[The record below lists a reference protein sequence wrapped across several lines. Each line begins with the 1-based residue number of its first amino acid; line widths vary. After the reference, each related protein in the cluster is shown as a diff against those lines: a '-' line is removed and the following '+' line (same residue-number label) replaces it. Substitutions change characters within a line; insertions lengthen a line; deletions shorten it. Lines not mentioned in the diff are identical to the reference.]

1 MKKAGRGTRE
11 DERALRVGFGRSE
24 IAPRIGGRLAGY
36 GEYYSTGQHDPL
48 FARACVA
55 DRDGRTWCLL
65 SLDLCTLY
73 YETVTRLRTAVADRT
88 GIPAHRTLVCTTHT
102 HAGPDGNRDENLLR
116 PLAETCAEAAGRAC
130 GSLQPAAVA
139 AGYGQLVGYSL
150 NRRWIHRP
158 VDPAVTVVRFDD
170 MQGRTL
176 GLVTAFGCH
185 ATVLGM
191 ENRTISADY
200 PGFAMGKLEDSL
212 EDDAA
217 SSAPQ
222 DGPDQRAVCMF
233 LQGGAGDVC
242 PLTDRQR
249 AKLVNGRTVRA
260 NGGEHAHFYGPFDPD
275 AQHLGLNWSGGDTET
290 FAEVA
295 RIGQAL
301 VDEVLRVSAGL
312 RPRPPEGKLRVE
324 NIAVKAGIDRGE
336 EYCPGQPVTEE
347 WKRELK
353 AAAAGRSTHGL
364 APSPDEDR
372 EIELLALGTDK
383 RVSTGEPPG
392 PDGLLI
398 VGVPG
403 EIFAETAVVLRRTCE
418 RMGWS
423 FPVIAGY
430 AGCSWSYMPP
440 AHVYPEG
447 GYEVQNGMKML
458 FSPNLTERTEKAL
471 REALGRFGPADN
483 SGAGTTDEHG

>member
-1 MKKAGRGTRE
+1 MKNAGAKRRRSAASAGN
-11 DERALRVGFGRSE
+11 ALSAGFGRLE
-24 IAPRIGGRLAGY
+24 IAPRIGGRMAGY
-36 GEYYSTGQHDPL
+36 GEYYSSGQHDPL

-65 SLDLCTLY
+65 SLDLCTLHW
-73 YETVTRLRTAVADRT
+73 EIVARLRTAVADLT

-102 HAGPDGNRDENLLR
+102 HAGPDGNRDGNLLR
-116 PLAETCAEAAGRAC
+116 PLAETCADAAAVAC

-200 PGFAMGKLEDSL
+200 PGFAMGRLEDSL
-212 EDDAA
+212 EGDAL
-217 SSAPQ
+217 
-222 DGPDQRAVCMF
+222 CMF

-260 NGGEHAHFYGPFDPD
+260 NGGEDAHFYGPFDPD
-275 AQHLGLNWSGGDTET
+275 AQHLGLVWSGGDAET

-301 VDEVLRVSAGL
+301 ADEVLRVSAGL
-312 RPRPPEGKLRVE
+312 RPMPPEGKLRVE
-324 NIAVKAGIDRGE
+324 NIPVKAGIDSGE

-347 WKRELK
+347 WKREIK
-353 AAAAGRSTHGL
+353 AAAAARSTHGL
-364 APSPDEDR
+364 ASSPDEDR
-372 EIELLALGTDK
+372 EIELLALGTD
-383 RVSTGEPPG
+383 RGVSGEPPG
-392 PDGLLI
+392 TDGLLI

-430 AGCSWSYMPP
+430 AGGSWSYMPP

-447 GYEVQNGMKML
+447 GYEVENGMKML
-458 FSPNLTERTEKAL
+458 FSPNLTERIEKAL
-471 REALGRFGPADN
+471 REALGRPA
-483 SGAGTTDEHG
+483 AGDGEATADARR